1 MLLTDYT
8 PARAKA
14 LRELQIPVIE
24 SPMLITPLLCESM
37 TAEQVATSI
46 RTDRHRHSFF
56 EIHFI
61 FSGQIRYEYGGET
74 AILHEG
80 QALLLAPYVAHRF
93 LACDASL
100 FRVSLGFSMEK
111 RVSLSMPFPERG
123 AICFSFSQDICDSL
137 NYIFRQC
144 ERTDILAPTLI
155 GGRILEMLD
164 SVSATLCAHTA
175 GRGTP
180 QFDPRLLA
188 AKRFVESNKYRRITC
203 ADVARAACLSE
214 KQLGRI
220 FQKELGQTV
229 ADYITEAKLQYAK
242 RLLQKEGYSVKEVGF
257 MLGFENECS
266 FVTFFKRHCGMSPG
280 LFRKWICVD
289 KPKTQD
295 EPY

>member
-1 MLLTDYT
+1 MLLHDYT
-8 PARAKA
+8 PTRAKA
-14 LRELQIPVIE
+14 LRELKIPIIE
-24 SPMLITPLLCESM
+24 SPMLITPVLCESM

-56 EIHFI
+56 EIHFV

-80 QALLLAPYVAHRF
+80 EALLIAPYVAHRF

-111 RVSLSMPFPERG
+111 SVSLSMPFPERG

-144 ERTDILAPTLI
+144 ERTDVLAPTLI

-164 SVSATLCAHTA
+164 SVSATLHPHTVA
-175 GRGTP
+175 EETSGLDARV
-180 QFDPRLLA
+180 LA
-188 AKRFVESNKYRRITC
+188 AGRFVESNKYRRITC
-203 ADVARAACLSE
+203 ADVARATCLSE
-214 KQLGRI
+214 KQLRRI
-220 FQKELGQTV
+220 FQRETGQTV
-229 ADYITEAKLQYAK
+229 AEYITETKLQYAK
-242 RLLQKEGYSVKEVGF
+242 RLLQKEGYSIKEVGF

-266 FVTFFKRHCGMSPG
+266 FVTFFKRQSGVSPG
-280 LFRKWICVD
+280 AFRKGIRTD
-289 KPKTQD
+289 KTEIKN
-295 EPY
+295 